1 MKRLLLIALMAG
13 GLAFIPAQ
21 RSDAQVSVGI
31 GVGYPSYGYRYYPYG
46 YGYGYY
52 PYGYYRPHRYY
63 GYYNGAHVLQRQ
75 PLLPPPSESSSL
87 LPILSR
93 CENIDASELARAPVR
108 ASSFFVEHVI
118 VYARLGFAGPPS
130 GYLRVLALEPR
141 VREAGE
147 IWQEIA
153 GRVDEDHRE

>member
-1 MKRLLLIALMAG
+1 MKKVLLIALMAC

-31 GVGYPSYGYRYYPYG
+31 GVGYPSYGYRYYPS

-52 PYGYYRPHRYY
+52 PYGYYRPHRLLRLLQR
-63 GYYNGAHVLQRQ
+63 AHVLQRAT
-75 PLLPPPSESSSL
+75 PLLPPPSESASL

-93 CENIDASELARAPVR
+93 CNNIDASELARTRFR

-118 VYARLGFAGPPS
+118 VYADTWICRTSIPG
-130 GYLRVLALEPR
+130 
-141 VREAGE
+141 
-147 IWQEIA
+147 I
-153 GRVDEDHRE
+153 